1 MCSPR
6 PTANPASVPF
16 SFPLPVGWRGYNSD
30 HGAGRMATQRLRSEA
45 LPGTGGGLELI
56 DWLEIR
62 HDESDAIVESTR
74 SALHYLRT
82 LKQSIPTGP
91 APLVVTQAEEA
102 EETEDSDALEGSQGI
117 TKRELL
123 ERQVHLTPSPTP
135 YATLPLTAT
144 IAHCS
149 TTRDKSAR
157 TCWRT
162 RRTRRRRRRR
172 ACRPRALPW
181 RVAAGAEEGV
191 AAAVEREAGARAVLK
206 PCGVEA
212 CPLRL
217 GRTVGEGRHAC
228 CGSSCA
234 PRTAAPTWAL
244 C

>member
-1 MCSPR
+1 MALVACTKPLSRDIEYAFLAFHPGAAR
-6 PTANPASVPF
+6 RRRWRNSTPANGS
-16 SFPLPVGWRGYNSD
+16 
-30 HGAGRMATQRLRSEA
+30 MATQRLRSEA

-62 HDESDAIVESTR
+62 HDESDAIVEATR

-91 APLVVTQAEEA
+91 APVVTSAAEEA

-123 ERQVHLTPSPTP
+123 ERQVHLPPNSTHC
-135 YATLPLTAT
+135 ATLPRTAT
-144 IAHCS
+144 IAYGS
-149 TTRDKSAR
+149 TTRDKNAR

-162 RRTRRRRRRR
+162 RRARK
-172 ACRPRALPW
+172 PRALSP
-181 RVAAGAEEGV
+181 RKRAGAGV
-191 AAAVEREAGARAVLK
+191 AAAVEVEDGARAVLK

-217 GRTVGEGRHAC
+217 GRTVGEGRRAC
-228 CGSSCA
+228 CA
-234 PRTAAPTWAL
+234 
-244 C
+244 